1 MYIYIYCCLGNFVG
15 GNPRAKGKISS
26 QTCIRY
32 FRGISPQ
39 GGGEKF
45 LSQLK
50 NGEEFEGGLEKRK
63 GKEENK
69 ERVIKH
75 TLKYLYEAQI
85 TAKISTKTG
94 KNFRGGVRNFSGW
107 PEYIPLN
114 FL

>member
-1 MYIYIYCCLGNFVG
+1 MYIYIYCCLGNSVG

-50 NGEEFEGGLEKRK
+50 NGEEFDVGLEKRK
-63 GKEENK
+63 EKGGKRRK
-69 ERVIKH
+69 KVIKH
-75 TLKYLYEAQI
+75 TLYRK
-85 TAKISTKTG
+85 KSTK
-94 KNFRGGVRNFSGW
+94 NR
-107 PEYIPLN
+107 
-114 FL
+114 